1 MTIRSKIVAL
11 LSGVLLFGIAAAG
24 FSVLTLVRAGDELRL
39 VAEDHVPL
47 MGVLSRVTVR
57 HHEQALRFERAL
69 RFGDTPAS
77 PGFEKAR
84 SEFEDLAAAI
94 WNDIQAGRV
103 IAQRMTLRPNARR
116 PPEGAASML
125 VLLKRLDRAHND
137 YAQNARAV
145 FASFEGGRRSEALAL
160 AREIEQQGNR
170 FDHAVGSMLV
180 RVSRSTE
187 DASARAKA
195 NERKAIFVSSVL
207 SGLAILVAGA
217 AIVFCVRLVS
227 EIKSLTGLLPIC
239 ATCKRIRDDRGYWRQ
254 LEAYLERY
262 SGAEFTHGICEEC
275 QKKLHEKMSRGSE
288 TPPET
293 EAAIT
298 SIRRPAAVEGEATLG
313 RD

>member
-1 MTIRSKIVAL
+1 MTIRSKIVGL
-11 LSGVLLFGIAAAG
+11 LSGVVLFGIAAAG
-24 FSVLTLVRAGDELRL
+24 FSVLTMVRAGDELRL

-69 RFGDTPAS
+69 RFGDDPAS

-84 SEFEDLAAAI
+84 AEFEDLAAAI
-94 WNDIQAGRV
+94 WTDIQAGRV
-103 IAQRMTLRPNARR
+103 IAERMTLRQSASR

-137 YAQNARAV
+137 YAENARAV
-145 FASFEGGRRSEALAL
+145 FASFDGGRRSEALAL
-160 AREIEQQGNR
+160 AREIEQEGSK
-170 FDHAVGSMLV
+170 FDHAVGGMLV
-180 RVSRSTE
+180 RVSESTE
-187 DASARAKA
+187 EAATRAKV
-195 NERKAIFVSSVL
+195 NERKAIVVASVL

-239 ATCKRIRDDRGYWRQ
+239 ATCKRIRDDFGYWTQ

-275 QKKLHEKMSRGSE
+275 QKKLHEKMSRPSE
-288 TPPET
+288 APPET
-293 EAAIT
+293 QAAIP
-298 SIRRPAAVEGEATLG
+298 SLRRPPPVEDETTLG
-313 RD
+313 RG

>member
-1 MTIRSKIVAL
+1 MTIRSKIIAL
-11 LSGVLLFGIAAAG
+11 LSSVLLFGIAAAG
-24 FSVLTLVRAGDELRL
+24 FSVWTLVRAGDELRL

-57 HHEQALRFERAL
+57 HHEQAVRFERAL
-69 RFGDTPAS
+69 RFGNAPTS

-94 WNDIQAGRV
+94 WTDLQAGRV
-103 IAQRMTLRPNARR
+103 ISERLTLRPNARR
-116 PPEGAASML
+116 PPEGASSIPA
-125 VLLKRLDRAHND
+125 LLKRLDRAHNG

-145 FASFEGGRRSEALAL
+145 FASLDGGRRSEALTL
-160 AREIEQQGNR
+160 ARKIEQEGNR
-170 FDHAVGSMLV
+170 FDHAVGSMLD
-180 RVSRSTE
+180 RVSKSTE
-187 DASARAKA
+187 AATARAKA
-195 NERKAIFVSSVL
+195 NESKAIFVASVL
-207 SGLAILVAGA
+207 SGLAILVAGS

-239 ATCKRIRDDRGYWRQ
+239 ATCKRIRDDGGYWRQ

-275 QKKLHEKMSRGSE
+275 QKKLHERMSRHSE
-288 TPPET
+288 TAPAIG
-293 EAAIT
+293 AAIT
-298 SIRRPAAVEGEATLG
+298 SIHRPSAVEDEAKPG

>member
-11 LSGVLLFGIAAAG
+11 LSGVVLFGVAAAG
-24 FSVLTLVRAGDELRL
+24 FSVLTMVRAGDALRL

-47 MGVLSRVTVR
+47 MSVLSRVTAR

-69 RFGDTPAS
+69 RFGDSPAS
-77 PGFEKAR
+77 SDFAKAR

-94 WNDIQAGRV
+94 WTDLRTGRV
-103 IAQRMTLRPNARR
+103 IAERMTLRSDARR

-125 VLLKRLDRAHND
+125 VLLKRLDRVHND

-160 AREIEQQGNR
+160 ASKIEQEGNR

-180 RVSRSTE
+180 RVSRATE

-195 NERKAIFVSSVL
+195 NERNAIFVASVL
-207 SGLAILVAGA
+207 SGLAILVAGG

-239 ATCKRIRDDRGYWRQ
+239 ATCKRIRDDRGYWTQ

-275 QKKLHEKMSRGSE
+275 QKRLHEKMSRRSE
-288 TPPET
+288 TPREI
-293 EAAIT
+293 EA
-298 SIRRPAAVEGEATLG
+298 SGHLG
-313 RD
+313 GS